1 MTSPGIELENT
12 AELKA
17 AAHALEARGFAR
29 DAGRIVAKG
38 LRKMANAGRREIRA
52 AMRPHRRT
60 GKMAGK
66 VRAWFDGYGMD
77 TTATVKAGGSVVH
90 LIVAGTAPHELR
102 PVRARAMTIRA
113 PGRAGAVVAVRR
125 GPIRHPGTRPDPVVE
140 RGIEAAMPELGRLM
154 DATVIE
160 LRDRLDWRRGRV

>member
-1 MTSPGIELENT
+1 MSDGRVTLEGT

-17 AAHALEARGFAR
+17 AAAALEGRGYAR
-29 DAGRIVAKG
+29 DAGRIVAKAI
-38 LRKMANAGRREIRA
+38 RKMANAGRREVRA

-66 VRAWFDGYGMD
+66 VRNWIDGYGIE
-77 TTATVKAGGSVVH
+77 TVAKVKAGGTVVH
-90 LIVAGTAPHELR
+90 LIVGGTAPHELR
-102 PVRARAMTIRA
+102 PSEKRAMTIRA

-140 RGIEAAMPELGRLM
+140 RGIEAAMPELGRIM
-154 DATVIE
+154 DATTVD
-160 LRDRLDWRRGRV
+160 LRDRLVSRRAGR